1 MENRKH
7 ISRRLFLG
15 TAGALIPAWAM
26 GQTPYSSPRT
36 NSVLPSLKGRKPLAV
51 IGSTYYP
58 LSHSYHIAGRFL
70 HGYYLDGGF
79 HVPEHYIHS
88 VFTDQKPENDVSV
101 PLSKE
106 FGFKLAANVREAL
119 LDSKGELAVDGVMII
134 IEHGKYPENEKGQVL
149 YPRYEMMEQVVKVF
163 KEVGKSVPVFNDKH
177 LSIEFEKAQKMVG
190 WSEEL
195 KFPFMAGSSLPFVWR
210 TPQLELPLEAPIE
223 EGLLAA
229 YGRIE
234 IYGLHSLEAL
244 QTMMERRKGGET
256 GVKSVQCIRGDAVW
270 KAGDEG
276 RWSWKL
282 LDAALSRSETLNPG
296 DIRTN
301 TSTVASL
308 TIPRVEPIAFLIEYL
323 DGTKG
328 TVLLL
333 NGHIQDFCFAGKI
346 KGQEKPAS
354 CLFRLPMPPGAKFF
368 DAQVHNLEKLFTK
381 KESPIPIKRTLLTS
395 GVLEAAMN
403 SNFQKGK
410 MLTTKQLEFA
420 YTAKADSGFLRGRIS
435 AEID

>member
-1 MENRKH
+1 MENLN
-7 ISRRLFLG
+7 RRLFMASALSLVPITLIAQDG
-15 TAGALIPAWAM
+15 T
-26 GQTPYSSPRT
+26 SPRT
-36 NSVLPSLKGRKPLAV
+36 RPIKPSIKGRKPLAV

-58 LSHSYHIAGRFL
+58 LSHIYHIAGRFL
-70 HGYYLDGGF
+70 HGYYLDGKF
-79 HVPEHYIHS
+79 HLPQHYIHS
-88 VFTDQKPENDVSV
+88 VFTDQKPDNDVSV
-101 PLSKE
+101 AISKD
-106 FGFKLAANVREAL
+106 FGFKLANNVRNAL
-119 LDSKGELAVDGVMII
+119 LNDKGELDVDGVMLIV
-134 IEHGKYPENEKGQVL
+134 EHGKYPENEKGQIL
-149 YPRYEMMEQVVKVF
+149 YPRYELMEQVVKVF

-177 LSIEFEKAQKMVG
+177 LSIELRKAKQMVA
-190 WSEEL
+190 WSKEL

-210 TPQLELPLEAPIE
+210 TPQLELPLESPIE

-244 QTMMERRKGGET
+244 QTMMERRLGGET
-256 GVKSVQCIRGDAVW
+256 GVASVQCLRGNAVW

-282 LDAALSRSETLNPG
+282 LDAALMQSETLNPG

-308 TIPRVEPIAFLIEYL
+308 TIPRVEPVAFLIEYR

-346 KGQEKPAS
+346 KGQENPAS
-354 CLFRLPMPPGAKFF
+354 CLFRLPLPPGAKFF
-368 DAQVHNLEKLFTK
+368 DAQVFNLEKLFNQK
-381 KESPIPIKRTLLTS
+381 KSPTPIERTLLTS
-395 GVLEAAMN
+395 GVLEAAME
-403 SNFQKGK
+403 SNFLKGK
-410 MLTTKQLEFA
+410 KYETKELEIKYKGFA
-420 YTAKADSGFLRGRIS
+420 ESGFLKGKVS
-435 AEID
+435 GG

>member
-36 NSVLPSLKGRKPLAV
+36 KPVLPSIKGRKPLAV

-177 LSIEFEKAQKMVG
+177 LSIEFEKAKKMVG

-244 QTMMERRKGGET
+244 QTMMETKKG
-256 GVKSVQCIRGDAVW
+256 RGDRGEIGAVHS
-270 KAGDEG
+270 GGCCLEG
-276 RWSWKL
+276 R
-282 LDAALSRSETLNPG
+282 R
-296 DIRTN
+296 
-301 TSTVASL
+301 
-308 TIPRVEPIAFLIEYL
+308 
-323 DGTKG
+323 
-328 TVLLL
+328 
-333 NGHIQDFCFAGKI
+333 
-346 KGQEKPAS
+346 
-354 CLFRLPMPPGAKFF
+354 
-368 DAQVHNLEKLFTK
+368 
-381 KESPIPIKRTLLTS
+381 
-395 GVLEAAMN
+395 
-403 SNFQKGK
+403 
-410 MLTTKQLEFA
+410 
-420 YTAKADSGFLRGRIS
+420 
-435 AEID
+435 